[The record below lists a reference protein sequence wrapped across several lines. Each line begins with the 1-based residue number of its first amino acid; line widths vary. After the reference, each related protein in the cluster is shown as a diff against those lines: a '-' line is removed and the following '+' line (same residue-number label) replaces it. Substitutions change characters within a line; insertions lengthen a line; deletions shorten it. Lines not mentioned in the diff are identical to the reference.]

1 MGSSL
6 VRGFGFSED
15 FWIQFDDGVETWAT
29 GVVGVDT
36 KEVFGYQVDACEC
49 SCGECILEIG
59 YRCFDDVL
67 GCLAGFHG
75 GIVREPHTVSMIL
88 DRLRELRRCS
98 CP

>member
-6 VRGFGFSED
+6 IGGFGFSED
-15 FWIQFDDGVETWAT
+15 LWIQFDDGVETWAAEI
-29 GVVGVDT
+29 VCVDA
-36 KEVFGYQVDACEC
+36 KKVFGYQIDAGYY

-75 GIVREPHTVSMIL
+75 GVVRGPHTVSMIV
-88 DRLRELRRCS
+88 DGLRELRRRS
-98 CP
+98 RS